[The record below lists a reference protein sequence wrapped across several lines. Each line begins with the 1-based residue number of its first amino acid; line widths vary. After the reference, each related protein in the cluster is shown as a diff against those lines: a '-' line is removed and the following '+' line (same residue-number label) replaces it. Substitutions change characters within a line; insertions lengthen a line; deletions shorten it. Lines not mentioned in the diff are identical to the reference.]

1 MFGNLSQKIKDIP
14 IIKDYIEKYNNDDT
28 IRYSEISDKLVLNNV
43 FYENFLNGFQ
53 SLREQIINYGAL
65 IFVA

>member
-1 MFGNLSQKIKDIP
+1 VFGNLSQKIKEIP

-43 FYENFLNGFQ
+43 FYENFFKWL
-53 SLREQIINYGAL
+53 S
-65 IFVA
+65 IFKRADY